1 MSAMTDYLENEIL
14 DHILGTGSWT
24 MPTNTWLSLHT
35 TTPSDSAAGTEV
47 STGGYA
53 RQNIDFTAAS
63 SGSAPN
69 SNALTFTATGAG
81 WGSVT
86 HWGIWDAVTT
96 GNRLIWG
103 AFTTA
108 RTINDGE
115 SLTVAIG
122 AIVVTAD

>member
-1 MSAMTDYLENEIL
+1 MSAMTDYLELKVL
-14 DHILGTGSWT
+14 DHVLGTTAYT

-35 TTPSDSAAGTEV
+35 TTPTDSAAGTEV
-47 STGGYA
+47 STGAYA
-53 RQNIDFTAAS
+53 RQNIDFAAAS
-63 SGSAPN
+63 AGVAAN
-69 SNALTFTATGAG
+69 SNALTFTATGAS

-122 AIVVTAD
+122 AITVTAD

>member
-1 MSAMTDYLENEIL
+1 MSAMTDYLELKVL
-14 DHILGTGSWT
+14 DHVLGTTAYT

-35 TTPSDSAAGTEV
+35 TTPTDSAAGTEV
-47 STGGYA
+47 STGAYA
-53 RQNIDFTAAS
+53 RQNIDFGAAS
-63 SGSAPN
+63 AGVAAN
-69 SNALTFTATGAG
+69 SNALTFTATGAS

-86 HWGIWDAVTT
+86 SWGIWDAVTA

-103 AFTTA
+103 SFTTA

-122 AIVVTAD
+122 AITVTAD